1 MFIIGQKLSLFFII
15 QKEGLGA
22 SLPESIAVAFV
33 VYRPETELNHICF
46 FSIYLFLS
54 FHEPNQLKALQ
65 L

>member
-1 MFIIGQKLSLFFII
+1 MFNKGQKLSLFFII

-46 FSIYLFLS
+46 FLFTYFSL
-54 FHEPNQLKALQ
+54 FTNPIN
-65 L
+65 